1 MEMLDFPEPARGLWQ
16 RCRHVIVAH
25 FGADE
30 RADAGFVLGGGT
42 VLAARL
48 GHRTSHDLDLTITST
63 HTLREYVRGGSKART
78 LDSAFAAAGLWREA
92 GQPPG
97 QIIYACPA
105 GKVDLSVGEP
115 VPSEPVR
122 LARVDG
128 TVAAVAS
135 NRQILTGKL
144 RGRALRAPVR
154 DLVDLAVTASR
165 DRRAC
170 EAAINAGFEETLRAI
185 PFAWEHQREAYRL
198 AAREDRALVADE
210 WAAVV
215 EDPAKLAL
223 EAVRTLA
230 WRRIDVV
237 AKGLHPLPF
246 RQGLVTIEIPFSDQQ
261 LSTTKRYCQASPP
274 AAEQSATSPLHIEL
288 TETPMETCIICW
300 QPQCEFS
307 DEHVIPEAL
316 GGYYHIR
323 NVCKKCNS
331 HLGSHVDA
339 KTGKSSHFSIC
350 PVHRESFR
358 KIKDTTKSIYRN
370 TYTSL

>member
-1 MEMLDFPEPARGLWQ
+1 MEMLDLPEPARGLWQ
-16 RCRHVIVAH
+16 RCRHVVTAH
-25 FGADE
+25 FGAAE

-42 VLAARL
+42 VLAAHL

-63 HTLREYVRGGSKART
+63 HTLREYVRGGGKART

-92 GQPPG
+92 DRPPG

-115 VPSEPVR
+115 VPLDPVR

-128 TVAAVAS
+128 MIAAVAS

-154 DLVDLAVTASR
+154 DLIDLAVTANR

-170 EAAINAGFEETLRAI
+170 EGAINAAFEETLRAI

-198 AAREDRALVADE
+198 GARDDRTLVTDE

-215 EDPAKLAL
+215 EDPAKFAL

-230 WRRIDVV
+230 WRRID
-237 AKGLHPLPF
+237 AAYTPEGALLAGHRSGETRPLNEEPI
-246 RQGLVTIEIPFSDQQ
+246 RE
-261 LSTTKRYCQASPP
+261 P
-274 AAEQSATSPLHIEL
+274 AALDAMLDGIGVRYGRDLDSGLSHPARQMARAIESRRREVVVLKEL
-288 TETPMETCIICW
+288 TLPGEP
-300 QPQCEFS
+300 P
-307 DEHVIPEAL
+307 
-316 GGYYHIR
+316 
-323 NVCKKCNS
+323 
-331 HLGSHVDA
+331 
-339 KTGKSSHFSIC
+339 
-350 PVHRESFR
+350 HR
-358 KIKDTTKSIYRN
+358 
-370 TYTSL
+370 